1 MSKLYFKD
9 ENEEYVELKSVP
21 IQFSIDTE
29 NKDNI
34 DYSKFNEECSF
45 EIRDKETI
53 RKLKKLMK
61 TQKDKQEELCYNKK
75 QICMAERTCDK
86 L

>member
-9 ENEEYVELKSVP
+9 ENNEEYIELKSVP

-29 NKDNI
+29 KEDNI
-34 DYSKFNEECSF
+34 DYNKFNEECSF

-53 RKLKKLMK
+53 RKLKKLTK
-61 TQKDKQEELCYNKK
+61 TQKDKQEELKYNKTK
-75 QICMAERTCDK
+75 FRNFIRNRK
-86 L
+86 

>member
-9 ENEEYVELKSVP
+9 ENEEYIELKSVP

-29 NKDNI
+29 NEDNI
-34 DYSKFNEECSF
+34 NCPKFNEECSF

-53 RKLKKLMK
+53 RKLKKLTK
-61 TQKDKQEELCYNKK
+61 TQKDKQEELKYNKTK
-75 QICMAERTCDK
+75 FRNFIRNRK
-86 L
+86 

>member
-9 ENEEYVELKSVP
+9 ENEEYIELKSVP

-29 NKDNI
+29 KEDNI
-34 DYSKFNEECSF
+34 DYNRFNEECSS

-53 RKLKKLMK
+53 RKLKKLTK
-61 TQKDKQEELCYNKK
+61 TQKDKQEELKYNKTK
-75 QICMAERTCDK
+75 FRNFIRNRK
-86 L
+86 